1 MFAQCFLLT
10 DVYFTEDFFIGNH
23 HAITGKHGSEIAC
36 RYGIMIDVVL
46 DGVRFAVD
54 GQRAGEVFQSVR
66 IIDGAD
72 DHFIPG
78 ESERFSC
85 EVAVGLLGHEE
96 IIPDAGGNAHHTGF
110 VHFRLHEQ
118 PVVLAIIGTKQ
129 VLVVFHV
136 FDFGTVLFSG
146 FTHDG
151 FQVGGREEFYLAFVI
166 CKSGLEIEMLRIIL
180 CQHLVISGVKRHCGG
195 DHHQHACRENGN
207 RGKSHGILL
216 HAVEKS
222 SDRRHIL
229 RTVVEFLVFPEHFQH
244 ENASGDKEKVR
255 AGDDQKRRHKEEH

>member
-1 MFAQCFLLT
+1 MFAERFLLT
-10 DVYFTEDFFIGNH
+10 GVDLTECVFIGNH
-23 HAITGKHGSEIAC
+23 YPVTGKHGSEIAC

-54 GQRAGEVFQSVR
+54 GQLAGEVFQSVR
-66 IIDGAD
+66 IVDGAD

-78 ESERFSC
+78 ESERFAR
-85 EVAVGLLGHEE
+85 EVTVGLLGHEE
-96 IIPDAGGNAHHTGF
+96 IIPDAGGNAHHACIL
-110 VHFRLHEQ
+110 HFRLHKE

-129 VLVVFHV
+129 VLVIFHV
-136 FDFGTVLFSG
+136 LYFCAVLFSG
-146 FTHDG
+146 FTHDA
-151 FQVGGREEFYLAFVI
+151 FQIGGRKGCHFPVFI

-216 HAVEKS
+216 HPIEKS

-229 RTVVEFLVFPEHFQH
+229 RAVVEFLVFTEHFQH
-244 ENASGDKEKVR
+244 EYTSCDKEKIR
-255 AGDDQKRRHKEEH
+255 AGDDQEHCHKKEH